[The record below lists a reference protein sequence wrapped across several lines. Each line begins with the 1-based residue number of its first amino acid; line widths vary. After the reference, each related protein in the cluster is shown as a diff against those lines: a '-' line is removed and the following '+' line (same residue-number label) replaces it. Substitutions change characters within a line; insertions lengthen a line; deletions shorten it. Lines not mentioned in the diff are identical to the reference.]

1 MVTFIYIYGIYIC
14 MILYNC
20 IYMTCMED
28 TCVEMVERMSSPY
41 YLKILCCSV
50 FPMDVSHVV
59 SALASGL
66 VVGWLAK
73 AFDLSKI
80 SSESSSQPAA
90 LHCHCTCDC
99 PENSKNGL
107 IIFGLAGT
115 LILVLAFSLIWL
127 GVRRIEIPV
136 AVPPSASSSSVF
148 SKGKKGVF
156 GSVGEHIAITS

>member
-1 MVTFIYIYGIYIC
+1 MDH
-14 MILYNC
+14 LNL
-20 IYMTCMED
+20 IYMEN

-41 YLKILCCSV
+41 HLKILCCSV

-73 AFDLSKI
+73 AFELSKI
-80 SSESSSQPAA
+80 PSESPAPPAA

-107 IIFGLAGT
+107 IILGLAGIVV
-115 LILVLAFSLIWL
+115 LALAFSLIWL
-127 GVRRIEIPV
+127 SVRKFDIPIV
-136 AVPPSASSSSVF
+136 VPPSSSSSSSVF

>member
-1 MVTFIYIYGIYIC
+1 
-14 MILYNC
+14 
-20 IYMTCMED
+20 MED

-90 LHCHCTCDC
+90 FCTVTARV
-99 PENSKNGL
+99 
-107 IIFGLAGT
+107 I
-115 LILVLAFSLIWL
+115 VQ
-127 GVRRIEIPV
+127 RI
-136 AVPPSASSSSVF
+136 AR
-148 SKGKKGVF
+148 
-156 GSVGEHIAITS
+156 TD